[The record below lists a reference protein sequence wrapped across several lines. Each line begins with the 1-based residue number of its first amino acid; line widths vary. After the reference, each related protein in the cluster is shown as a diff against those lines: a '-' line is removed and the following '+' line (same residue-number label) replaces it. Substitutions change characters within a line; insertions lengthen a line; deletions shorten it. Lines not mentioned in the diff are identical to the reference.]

1 MHERLPGIA
10 TDAHFWP
17 LLLDLIAAEHS
28 IRGRFETVW
37 SNLPAERRI
46 DLEHRIRELGLN
58 IRLAPVA
65 TTTLSVDE
73 VFYRRRQMRRRYDAA
88 QSWD

>member
-1 MHERLPGIA
+1 M
-10 TDAHFWP
+10 
-17 LLLDLIAAEHS
+17 
-28 IRGRFETVW
+28 W
-37 SNLPAERRI
+37 SNLPPERRI

-58 IRLAPVA
+58 IRLAPVT

-73 VFYRRRQMRRRYDAA
+73 VFYRRRQMRRRYDAV